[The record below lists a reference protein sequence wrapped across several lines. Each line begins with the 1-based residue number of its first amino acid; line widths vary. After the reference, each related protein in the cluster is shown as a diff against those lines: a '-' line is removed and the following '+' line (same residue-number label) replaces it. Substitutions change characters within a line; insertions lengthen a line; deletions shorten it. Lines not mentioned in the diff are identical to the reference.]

1 MTERMFAIVN
11 PAAGNGRCGRLATSA
26 LDRMRASGIPID
38 AEVTAG
44 PRHATE
50 LARVAYGRGIRRF
63 LAVGGDGTACEIVN
77 GLVPA
82 DNASVQLAFLPLGT
96 GNSFLRDFTDRGGVD
111 ETIAALKR
119 AAPRP
124 CDVLRLADADRVF
137 YAINQIGIGFIA
149 DVAETANRSF
159 KGLGELGYV
168 VAGLAR
174 TIGLREYS
182 CPVRIDGDAAVDRRP
197 ALFWALGNS
206 RYTGGR
212 LLLAPR
218 ADTADGVVDLVRCDS
233 IGRARI
239 LRSLP
244 TLFDGSHLALPFVTS
259 RQARRIDFDVDAPLP
274 VSIDGDV
281 VSMRPTSLD
290 VLPAAIQVLV

>member
-1 MTERMFAIVN
+1 
-11 PAAGNGRCGRLATSA
+11 L
-26 LDRMRASGIPID
+26 D
-38 AEVTAG
+38 AEVTARPG
-44 PRHATE
+44 HATE
-50 LARVAYGRGIRRF
+50 LAARAYARGTRVF

-77 GLVPA
+77 GLVAAA
-82 DNASVQLAFLPLGT
+82 DPSTTLGADAQLAFLPLGT

-111 ETIAALKR
+111 ETIAAISR

-124 CDVLRLADADRVF
+124 CDVLCLSEGDRRR

-149 DVAETANRSF
+149 DVADTANRSM
-159 KGLGELGYV
+159 KSLGEIGYV

-174 TIGLREYS
+174 TVALREYR
-182 CPVRIDGDAAVDRRP
+182 CPVRLNGDGAVDRRP

-218 ADTADGVVDLVRCDS
+218 ADTADGVVDLVRCGP
-233 IGRARI
+233 IGRLEI
-239 LRSLP
+239 LRRLP
-244 TLFDGSHLALPFVTS
+244 TLFNGSHLALPFVS
-259 RQARRIDFDVDAPLP
+259 SQQARRIDFELEAPLP

-281 VSMRPTSLD
+281 VMMRPERLD